1 MFSKCRALRLVAKTM
16 TWLSLGMWSQCKIEK
31 RLRKRDGPVKI
42 KVNFSSWCGLCTYI
56 VDLEGRCVFF
66 NSSVVLRWFSG
77 EEVVNFGSNG
87 AHGGE
92 YSHKLL
98 LFSGN
103 DYLGLAAHPAV
114 RRAAA
119 KVCFRKTLICRGVC
133 NFYVRSIVA
142 SSELMMSFLQ
152 SRLYYSKRALKGHFL
167 ALHPLPKGYETL
179 N

>member
-1 MFSKCRALRLVAKTM
+1 MFSPFACIVYKRSMFSKSRALQLVAKM
-16 TWLSLGMWSQCKIEK
+16 RTWLSLGMWSQCKIEK
-31 RLRKRDGPVKI
+31 RLRRRDGV
-42 KVNFSSWCGLCTYI
+42 LM
-56 VDLEGRCVFF
+56 RAVFLYRKFWWALRLF

-87 AHGGE
+87 AQGGE

-119 KVCFRKTLICRGVC
+119 KVCFRKTLLCSGVF
-133 NFYVRSIVA
+133 NFYVRSIVI
-142 SSELMMSFLQ
+142 SSELLMSFLQ
-152 SRLYYSKRALKGHFL
+152 SRFY
-167 ALHPLPKGYETL
+167 
-179 N
+179 